1 MMLANKK
8 KKKII
13 LGSWSWSGQ
22 YKTVSNKEVEEII
35 NLALKNNF
43 FQFDTSPTYGK
54 GEKILAE
61 YRKKNKNILIDT
73 KCGWNKKLKK
83 TFEKD
88 GLLEGIDFAIEKF
101 DKINTIQL
109 HNPRREIKKWDKI
122 IYLLEEYKKKK
133 LIKYSGISLARNHY
147 FPMEVLNQFDFIQDE
162 FNLLRVDSYYKMKKF
177 KNCLAA
183 RSPFANGILT
193 SNFKYSSTYSKKDH
207 RFSWLRDE
215 RLKNI
220 FKQKTILEGMTS
232 DKIEKFAMDFIFSF
246 KMFDKIIFGVRT
258 KKQFHDLLKNLNNI
272 KIVDKRVIKK
282 VLETNKNNFFFKKS
296 KNRYNN

>member
-1 MMLANKK
+1 MMLSKDIR
-8 KKKII
+8 KKII

-22 YKTVSNKEVEEII
+22 YKAVSNKEVEEII

-43 FQFDTSPTYGK
+43 FEFDTSPTYGK

-61 YRKKNKNILIDT
+61 YKKKNKKILIDT
-73 KCGWNKKLKK
+73 KCGWNKNLKK

-88 GLLEGIDFAIEKF
+88 GLIEGINFAIEKF
-101 DKINTIQL
+101 EKINAIQL
-109 HNPRREIKKWDKI
+109 HNPRSEIKKWDKI

-133 LIKYSGISLARNHY
+133 FIKYSGISLARNHY

-162 FNLLRVDSYYKMKKF
+162 FNLLRVDPYYKMKKF
-177 KNCLAA
+177 KNCLVA

-193 SNFKYSSTYSKKDH
+193 SNFKQSSTYSKKDH
-207 RFSWLRDE
+207 RFSWLRDA

-220 FKQKTILEGMTS
+220 FKQKTILEDMTS
-232 DKIEKFAMDFIFSF
+232 DRIEKFAMDFIFSF
-246 KMFDKIIFGVRT
+246 KMFDKMIFGVRT
-258 KKQFHDLLKNLNNI
+258 KKQFYDLLNNLNNI
-272 KIVDKRVIKK
+272 KVLKKDIIKK
-282 VLETNKNNFFFKKS
+282 VLQINENNFFFNKS